1 MHSQLNRFTCRLE
14 TSPYARMRFLIP
26 LALCL
31 AVLSLPGAQHTRA
44 QEGNRA
50 AYAATSSGLCGLA
63 YTGAPICGRGV
74 TLAASAGYGAT
85 FQRGRHDRALGSLA
99 VAVVPL
105 EWLALSLELTG
116 RIDSHPR
123 DALGKS
129 VTGTG
134 DPFLR
139 ARLGRKLGAGG
150 FSLGGELG
158 LWLPGREAPSFRA
171 EALTPELKLL
181 LAFQRTRLSVLGFL
195 GARIDQ
201 SSASAP
207 DLVRLRAV
215 DRVTLGLS
223 DSHAVLLGLGLGY
236 FVMPRLTMFA
246 ELSADL
252 LLGPKAPAL
261 NESPLRASAGARYF
275 VAESTQLE
283 LSLHSSLSQRPR
295 IAASDPLVPIE
306 PRVAVMIGVRATF
319 GAPKPKPPAP
329 PLVAPPLPP
338 QPTRLASL
346 SGVLTDSTGAP
357 LPEVTVK
364 LLVSDGVLET
374 ISDAQGRYSFEQLHP
389 GEAELRADASG
400 FKSESWQIVIE
411 HADIQLPPRAL
422 QPGESTGVLRC
433 LVRSFESAAL
443 KAQVSVRDERG
454 KRVAEGD
461 TNNAGSVEFSLP
473 PGEYRVM
480 IEAAGYRSQRSQV
493 RVDANEVAILNV
505 DMRTIE

>member
-1 MHSQLNRFTCRLE
+1 
-14 TSPYARMRFLIP
+14 MRFLTP

-31 AVLSLPGAQHTRA
+31 AVLSLLAGSRQARA
-44 QEGNRA
+44 QESKRA
-50 AYAATSSGLCGLA
+50 AIGAGFGTASDRAAAYGATSSGLCGLA
-63 YTGAPICGRGV
+63 YTGAPTCGRGV

-85 FQRGRHDRALGSLA
+85 FLRGRHDRALGSLA
-99 VAVVPL
+99 LAVVPL
-105 EWLALSLELTG
+105 DWLALSLELTG

-139 ARLGRKLGAGG
+139 ARLGRKLGKAG

-158 LWLPGREAPSFRA
+158 LWLPGRDAPSFRA
-171 EALTPELKLL
+171 DALTPEFKLL
-181 LAFQRTRLSVLGFL
+181 LALQRGRLSLLGLL

-207 DLVRLRAV
+207 DLTRLREV

-223 DSHAVLLGLGLGY
+223 DSHALLLGLGLGY
-236 FVMPRLTMFA
+236 LVAPRLSLFA

-252 LLGPKAPAL
+252 LLGAKAPAL
-261 NESPLRASAGARYF
+261 SESPLRASAGGRCF
-275 VAESTQLE
+275 VVDGVQLE
-283 LSLHSSLSQRPR
+283 LSLHGSLSQRPR
-295 IAASDPLVPIE
+295 LAAGDPLVPIE
-306 PRVAVMIGVRATF
+306 PRIAVLFGVRATF
-319 GAPKPKPPAP
+319 GAPKPKPATQAAAV
-329 PLVAPPLPP
+329 LLPP
-338 QPTRLASL
+338 SEPAHLASL
-346 SGVLTDSTGAP
+346 SGVLTDPTGAP
-357 LPEVTVK
+357 LPEVRVK
-364 LLVSDGVLET
+364 LLANDGLLET

-389 GEAELRADASG
+389 GKAELRADASG
-400 FKSESWQIVIE
+400 FKSANWQVEIKG
-411 HADIQLPPRAL
+411 ADIQLPPRAL
-422 QPGESTGVLRC
+422 EPGESTGVLRC

-443 KAQVSVRDERG
+443 KAEVSVRDARG
-454 KRVAEGD
+454 RRVASGNTD
-461 TNNAGSVEFSLP
+461 SAGSVEFSLS

-480 IEAAGYRSQRSQV
+480 IEAAGYRGQRSQV